1 LSHLNLAT
9 PMTPLRFARA
19 RMVPVLLL
27 LIGSPAWLPAQ
38 QKDAVPTRTVKV
50 IYPGPNSF
58 NENGYEG
65 GSTVD
70 VRYTFNA
77 CAGTVV
83 IALGLRPKT
92 LIPAA
97 GYWYNGRLYPLAG
110 ELATIAPPVIPSV
123 QISGNV
129 YHAGAA
135 AAIISASASDSDKA
149 GCLAES
155 LTNVISISR
164 YLPRTPT
171 REMVDQ
177 LLSSFTLPT
186 QMTAPGP
193 LRNRA
198 IEEAIEKRLRSEAEQ
213 AEAERKK
220 AEEDAHAVAEAQ
232 RKKAEAEEKQT
243 EEDQEKW
250 EEQLNRKR
258 AERERAAEEVV
269 AAEQANWEQQLAI
282 SREKRAQEVRQQEDL
297 RRQQEQE
304 AKDAAEVPR
313 ERVGAT
319 SSLQQSGSSQ
329 HDPAAAA
336 ALARTGLTLLPNEWY
351 VCSVRVELRD
361 ELGSI
366 TYHYG
371 PWEMPGGVFSGGVGV
386 LFEHLESRHPGY
398 RRDTGLSR
406 CARHPSREAAQTRI
420 ESLMKPSEYAWS
432 RDVRGGSTWEGLIP
446 PPPPL
451 GPGEVRGR
459 IGFWR
464 EDKRLGPNGPWT
476 CIVSNLVLDNN
487 RGTSGFRDHNEELKM
502 QSERL
507 FTRQSHILNN
517 STSSRRQ
524 FIVPN
529 SYKPW
534 PVNSSDPI
542 AAETFYREYIESN
555 CGNSG
560 GVVRVERV
568 RI

>member
-1 LSHLNLAT
+1 
-9 PMTPLRFARA
+9 MTPLRFARA

-171 REMVDQ
+171 REMIDQ

-304 AKDAAEVPR
+304 AKDAVEAARLREEERRKEQDLTDPVVWVGCVFNTAGANGSQIYLFIMEPFPAKKSLASRAWYEVF
-313 ERVGAT
+313 E
-319 SSLQQSGSSQ
+319 
-329 HDPAAAA
+329 
-336 ALARTGLTLLPNEWY
+336 E
-351 VCSVRVELRD
+351 
-361 ELGSI
+361 
-366 TYHYG
+366 
-371 PWEMPGGVFSGGVGV
+371 SGGITRV
-386 LFEHLESRHPGY
+386 LPGY
-398 RRDTGLSR
+398 KYVHIFNHPEWRDRCEIKATREELSDYT
-406 CARHPSREAAQTRI
+406 TRI
-420 ESLMKPSEYAWS
+420 
-432 RDVRGGSTWEGLIP
+432 VRRLQGSP
-446 PPPPL
+446 
-451 GPGEVRGR
+451 
-459 IGFWR
+459 
-464 EDKRLGPNGPWT
+464 
-476 CIVSNLVLDNN
+476 
-487 RGTSGFRDHNEELKM
+487 H
-502 QSERL
+502 
-507 FTRQSHILNN
+507 H
-517 STSSRRQ
+517 
-524 FIVPN
+524 
-529 SYKPW
+529 
-534 PVNSSDPI
+534 
-542 AAETFYREYIESN
+542 
-555 CGNSG
+555 
-560 GVVRVERV
+560 VVRFTPPAHLTG
-568 RI
+568 IQ